1 MSIFDVRKVFT
12 YTITTSSINYVRNYN
27 FNSSTITDIPIL
39 LQNNGAEIPI
49 TVELT
54 TTQPWMQLV
63 DPNTGTSLK
72 FPEAN
77 VILQP
82 SSSKTVLLK
91 IDLPTSIESI
101 PAPTLQE
108 SVQVNIKSGSIQIVP
123 QQTPTSPEET
133 PTSPDTGSTI
143 FPGPEF

>member
-39 LQNNGAEIPI
+39 LQNNGEEIPI

-63 DPNTGTSLK
+63 DSITGTSLK

-77 VILQP
+77 IILQP

-91 IDLPTSIESI
+91 IDLPESIESI
-101 PAPTLQE
+101 PSLTLQE

-123 QQTPTSPEET
+123 QQTPTSPVT
-133 PTSPDTGSTI
+133 
-143 FPGPEF
+143 EF